1 LIKSYTFPPYI
12 RPYTIHLIL
21 NVRDRTHLLVYPP
34 IPTHIMLN
42 VIMKEGLKSW
52 KLLSCL
58 IRYVLLHTY
67 QTPIPLQSSYQ
78 ETSNTYP
85 QVIHNMCI
93 ELCITFGV
101 SGVVG
106 YRAMRLS
113 GISVY
118 DLMSLYRGYI
128 YRNGEHLSDA

>member
-1 LIKSYTFPPYI
+1 MCVIGHI
-12 RPYTIHLIL
+12 
-21 NVRDRTHLLVYPP
+21 VYPD
-34 IPTHIMLN
+34 ISLRRR
-42 VIMKEGLKSW
+42 EGNRGSYYD
-52 KLLSCL
+52 CL